1 MGEVDT
7 ATARSGS
14 DANAKR
20 VITVIG
26 LVDVVG
32 ALAEDAL
39 GRDLYLFDDNKA
51 GGSSGHGT
59 SCLRTCADAEDLVVW
74 EVMPLECE
82 AFARIDDVLIDEK
95 YAPYIDLESGVYDPS
110 SVVYWAGRILKPL
123 PPEGIPYRL
132 AFRLGSRPE
141 PLIAE
146 ASSLLLAA
154 TPEDEAGLPPEPGT
168 EIAETASDAKPAPS
182 AAAASKASAS
192 KKSPA
197 TSEADDVGSSKGA
210 RK

>member
-82 AFARIDDVLIDEK
+82 AFARIDDVLIDDK

-110 SVVYWAGRILKPL
+110 SVVYWAARILKPL
-123 PPEGIPYRL
+123 PPEGVPYRL
-132 AFRLGSRPE
+132 AFRMGSRPE

-146 ASSLLLAA
+146 VSSLLVG

-168 EIAETASDAKPAPS
+168 EITETAPDAKPVPS

-192 KKSPA
+192 KKSSA